1 MNVFKNTSFDC
12 QQIDSNR
19 LYNSFQKKNNKI
31 TYKNESNQK
40 EDSSSIYTN
49 LDEHLFNSSSKLNNK
64 TISNNNSNSVHSLKK
79 SSINSSYINL
89 SKKREQRGKL
99 IEYIPD
105 IFNTST
111 TENKKIMVS
120 DLDIPLEI
128 PTKKRNQKTKP
139 KTTIFKEKEDDFKK
153 ELEKNIIQFLE
164 KNGSIKRSQSSTE
177 KKNKITKK
185 AFNNDFIEK
194 MNIRNEKN
202 NNHSHRIKNNLC
214 LSIINS
220 NFLQTQLKH
229 RSFYN
234 TFQKKI
240 KKFNLYPIFNERNE
254 NKYKRLK
261 HKNFLLNNISLT
273 NCSTSCTNKG
283 NNQVYYKLNS
293 NNIKYNSNNN
303 NNKPKGHFIIQPY
316 SYLNNNNKIFKT
328 FCIETNKNEYPFKNK
343 APKDVKKISV
353 QNQTNNKILKQKKN
367 FIKNITI
374 LNNLNKKNS
383 IYSDEYK
390 LLFSDYDKNKNKL
403 FNKKMDFIDK
413 IYQNNIN
420 FITTN
425 FIQSLNFK
433 LSEQKRKQIKSN
445 VGN

>member
-1 MNVFKNTSFDC
+1 MNVLKNTSFDYE
-12 QQIDSNR
+12 QIGSNR
-19 LYNSFQKKNNKI
+19 LYDSFQKKNKI
-31 TYKNESNQK
+31 KNKNESNNN
-40 EDSSSIYTN
+40 EDSSSIFTN
-49 LDEHLFNSSSKLNNK
+49 IDEHLFNSSSKLNIK
-64 TISNNNSNSVHSLKK
+64 SISVNNNSNSIHSLNK
-79 SSINSSYINL
+79 SSINNSYENL
-89 SKKREQRGKL
+89 SKKNEQKGKL

-105 IFNTST
+105 IFNTSS

-128 PTKKRNQKTKP
+128 PNKKRNQKNKP
-139 KTTIFKEKEDDFKK
+139 KTTIFKENDDDFKK

-164 KNGSIKRSQSSTE
+164 KNGRIKRSQSSTE

-293 NNIKYNSNNN
+293 NNIKYNN

-343 APKDVKKISV
+343 APKNVKKISV
-353 QNQTNNKILKQKKN
+353 QNQTNNQILKQKKN
-367 FIKNITI
+367 FIKNITT
-374 LNNLNKKNS
+374 LNNLNKKDS

-403 FNKKMDFIDK
+403 FNKKMDIIDK
-413 IYQNNIN
+413 IYHNNIN

-425 FIQSLNFK
+425 FIKPFNFK
-433 LSEQKRKQIKSN
+433 LSERKKKLNKNIN
-445 VGN
+445 L

>member
-1 MNVFKNTSFDC
+1 MIHFK
-12 QQIDSNR
+12 
-19 LYNSFQKKNNKI
+19 KKNKI
-31 TYKNESNQK
+31 KNKNESNNN
-40 EDSSSIYTN
+40 EDSSSIFTN
-49 LDEHLFNSSSKLNNK
+49 IDEHLFNSSSKINIK
-64 TISNNNSNSVHSLKK
+64 SISVNNNSNSIHSLNK
-79 SSINSSYINL
+79 SSINNSYENL
-89 SKKREQRGKL
+89 SKKNEQKGKL

-105 IFNTST
+105 IFNTSS

-164 KNGSIKRSQSSTE
+164 KNGSIKRSQSSSE

-214 LSIINS
+214 LNIINS
-220 NFLQTQLKH
+220 NVIQTQLKH

-234 TFQKKI
+234 TFQKTI
-240 KKFNLYPIFNERNE
+240 KNFNVNQIFHERNE

-283 NNQVYYKLNS
+283 NNQVYYKLNT
-293 NNIKYNSNNN
+293 NNIKYNN
-303 NNKPKGHFIIQPY
+303 NNKPQGHSKIQPY
-316 SYLNNNNKIFKT
+316 SNLNNNNKIFKT
-328 FCIETNKNEYPFKNK
+328 FCIESDKNGYQFKIK
-343 APKDVKKISV
+343 GPKNVKKISV
-353 QNQTNNKILKQKKN
+353 KNQTNNKILKKKN
-367 FIKNITI
+367 CINNITI
-374 LNNLNKKNS
+374 LNNLNKKHS

-390 LLFSDYDKNKNKL
+390 LLFTDYDKNKNKF
-403 FNKKMDFIDK
+403 FNKKMGVIDK

-420 FITTN
+420 FNTTN

-433 LSEQKRKQIKSN
+433 LSEQKKKTN
-445 VGN
+445 

>member
-1 MNVFKNTSFDC
+1 MNIVKNRSFDC
-12 QQIDSNR
+12 KQIDSNR

-31 TYKNESNQK
+31 TYKNESNQN

-49 LDEHLFNSSSKLNNK
+49 LDEQLLNSSSKFINKSISKNN
-64 TISNNNSNSVHSLKK
+64 TNSIHSINK
-79 SSINSSYINL
+79 SSNNSSYKNT

-111 TENKKIMVS
+111 TENKKVMVS
-120 DLDIPLEI
+120 DLDIPLDI
-128 PTKKRNQKTKP
+128 PNKKRNQKTKP
-139 KTTIFKEKEDDFKK
+139 KTTIFKENDDDFKK

-164 KNGSIKRSQSSTE
+164 KNGRIKRSQSSTE
-177 KKNKITKK
+177 KKNKMNKK
-185 AFNNDFIEK
+185 VFNNVFFEK
-194 MNIRNEKN
+194 MNIRNAKN

-214 LSIINS
+214 LNIINS
-220 NFLQTQLKH
+220 NVIQTQLKH

-234 TFQKKI
+234 TLQKTI
-240 KKFNLYPIFNERNE
+240 KNFNVNQIFNERNE

-283 NNQVYYKLNS
+283 NNQAYYKLNT
-293 NNIKYNSNNN
+293 NNIKYNN
-303 NNKPKGHFIIQPY
+303 NNKPQGHSKIQPY
-316 SYLNNNNKIFKT
+316 SNLNNNNKIFKT
-328 FCIETNKNEYPFKNK
+328 FCIESDKNGYQFKIK
-343 APKDVKKISV
+343 GPKNVKKISV
-353 QNQTNNKILKQKKN
+353 KNQTNNKILKKKN
-367 FIKNITI
+367 CINNITI
-374 LNNLNKKNS
+374 LNNLNKKHS

-390 LLFSDYDKNKNKL
+390 LLFTDYDKNKNKF
-403 FNKKMDFIDK
+403 FNKKMGVIDK

-420 FITTN
+420 FNTTN

-433 LSEQKRKQIKSN
+433 LSEQKKKTN
-445 VGN
+445 